1 MARIRERELE
11 EEDSAI
17 PPLKVS
23 FWGATYVMQPEKGLE
38 NLGRELSTMNINTLD
53 KGNVE
58 RDDRKTRVG
67 KEDKVQP

>member
-1 MARIRERELE
+1 
-11 EEDSAI
+11 
-17 PPLKVS
+17 
-23 FWGATYVMQPEKGLE
+23 MQPEKGLE